1 MKKSLII
8 LFAIFSIASFSMS
21 ILEKN
26 DVKSLLHGVQGGIYL
41 IISTLVIPKIM
52 EKE

>member
-1 MKKSLII
+1 MKKILTI
-8 LFAIFSIASFSMS
+8 LFAIFSITFFTMAIF
-21 ILEKN
+21 EKD
-26 DVKSLLHGVQGGIYL
+26 DVKSLLHGVQGGNYL